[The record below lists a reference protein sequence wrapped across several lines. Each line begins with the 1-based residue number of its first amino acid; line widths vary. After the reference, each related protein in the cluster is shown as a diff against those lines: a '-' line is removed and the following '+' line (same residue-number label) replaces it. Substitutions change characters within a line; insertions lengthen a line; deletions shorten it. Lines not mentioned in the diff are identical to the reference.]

1 MISDFKI
8 LKTIGEGTFG
18 KVKSAEE
25 IKTGQ
30 KVSIKILN
38 KNKIQGKENMNQ
50 IIREIKILKE
60 LNHPNLIKLYQIIED
75 NYHFF
80 IVTEYASGGE
90 LFNLIVKN
98 KHLSEN
104 DASIFFTQLIFALEF
119 LKIKNISHRDIK
131 PENILIRNNKELLLI
146 DFGLS
151 CQFNEGE
158 LINTPCGSPCYAAP
172 EMLLGNNYNG
182 LASDIWSCGIV
193 LFTMVCGYL
202 PFEEETNE
210 KLYKKIYSTK
220 LEIPERISSQCKD
233 LLNKLLVVN
242 PKKRPSLE
250 EIKNH
255 KFLNYGVIWY
265 KEHFC
270 KIMKKYDLKK
280 ENINMDIL
288 DNMNQYGVDDLK
300 ENIIND
306 ILNNKHNRNT
316 MIYYLLLD
324 KYGVDWKYL
333 KDSTNK
339 LLVAKPSFFEKIKQK
354 TLIEEDELEC
364 NLIDYISN
372 ISNNKKKKEETKNK
386 VKEKREKL
394 KHNNISY
401 TQREMKS
408 KLNISKNK
416 NKDKENSLYL
426 VNLKKKASPKINKSI
441 IEYSSNIYKNYNYIL
456 RPTKNNNDS
465 FHINYIHK
473 TNSNLL
479 NISLMNRQKNNKSKK
494 QNSDKNNSV
503 PKNKKKKKKHII
515 KDCSISLENPLCLT
529 QCFEKD
535 KSKENK
541 LFIHNSNIKNSNINN
556 NIYIQSEFSRSEKSN
571 NYSKYKL
578 KKKKKIVVT
587 SLKHNTNNILNNFVN
602 SKYSHDTN
610 NLNVT
615 NKNKD
620 LSKTN
625 GCYSDEKIFFN
636 DNLTTRYSS
645 NKLKYYLE
653 NIKDVRSKTNA
664 NYFNKS
670 NILPKKVKNDIFTS
684 SPLDEKKLNKS
695 NHFIRFLNTS
705 LKKRKFKTK
714 VINIDMC
721 KKNDKYS
728 NSTNKLFKSTTNNED
743 NFLTY
748 RKIDK
753 YKNIKIKRNKTNSI
767 TIIKGKTKMSE
778 YLENYKN
785 LNKNKIKNIIKNGMG
800 LKNYTTDVKIKNK
813 SIPKLILKKDISF
826 NINNNLSSGHF
837 NSVRNIKQDKFVT
850 TSINVYKNVNWIK
863 LEIGSKNLYSIYL
876 VNIIDIDFKEIEK
889 KIKEICTKQ
898 KYKFSI
904 KTNKNKYKITC
915 RKNFELIDIEIDT
928 INNINKITVRQIKG
942 SEKQLLC
949 FIRNIKFNI

>member
-30 KVSIKILN
+30 KVSIKILD

-75 NYHFF
+75 NYHYF

-104 DASIFFTQLIFALEF
+104 DASIFFAQLIFALEF

-131 PENILIRNNKELLLI
+131 PENILIRKNKELLLI

-151 CQFNEGE
+151 IQFNEGA

-202 PFEEETNE
+202 PYEEETNE
-210 KLYKKIYSTK
+210 KLYRKIYSTK
-220 LEIPERISSQCKD
+220 LEIPDRISSQCKD

-242 PKKRPSLE
+242 PRKRPSLE
-250 EIKNH
+250 AIKNH

-265 KEHFC
+265 KEHFS

-288 DNMNQYGVDDLK
+288 DNMNQYGIDDSK

-372 ISNNKKKKEETKNK
+372 INKNKQKKEETKKK
-386 VKEKREKL
+386 VKDKREKQ
-394 KHNNISY
+394 KYNNISY

-456 RPTKNNNDS
+456 QPTKNNNDN

-473 TNSNLL
+473 TNSNLF
-479 NISLMNRQKNNKSKK
+479 NISLMNKQKRNKSKN
-494 QNSDKNNSV
+494 QNSTQNNSV
-503 PKNKKKKKKHII
+503 PKNKKKKKII
-515 KDCSISLENPLCLT
+515 KDYSISLENPLCLT

-535 KSKENK
+535 KLKENK
-541 LFIHNSNIKNSNINN
+541 LFIHNSNIKNLNINN
-556 NIYIQSEFSRSEKSN
+556 NLFIQSEFSRSEKSN

-587 SLKHNTNNILNNFVN
+587 SLKHNTNNILNNFFN
-602 SKYSHDTN
+602 SKYCHATN
-610 NLNVT
+610 NMNAT

-620 LSKTN
+620 FSKGN
-625 GCYSDEKIFFN
+625 GCYSEEKIFFK
-636 DNLTTRYSS
+636 DNLTTRFSS
-645 NKLKYYLE
+645 DKLKYYLE
-653 NIKDVRSKTNA
+653 NIKDFLSKNITN
-664 NYFNKS
+664 NIYKS
-670 NILPKKVKNDIFTS
+670 NILPKKVKNDIFS
-684 SPLDEKKLNKS
+684 NSPLEEKKLNKS
-695 NHFIRFLNTS
+695 NNFIRVLNTS

-714 VINIDMC
+714 VINIDMS

-728 NSTNKLFKSTTNNED
+728 KSTIKLFKSTTNNED

-785 LNKNKIKNIIKNGMG
+785 LNKNKIRHIHKKGMV

-813 SIPKLILKKDISF
+813 SIPKLNLKKDISF
-826 NINNNLSSGHF
+826 ILNNNLNSGHF
-837 NSVRNIKQDKFVT
+837 NSVRNIKKDKSIT
-850 TSINVYKNVNWIK
+850 TSINVYKNINWIK
-863 LEIGSKNLYSIYL
+863 LETGSKNLYPIYS
-876 VNIIDIDFKEIEK
+876 VNLIDIEYKEIEK
-889 KIKEICTKQ
+889 KIKEICIKQ

-904 KTNKNKYKITC
+904 KSNKNKYKITC
-915 RKNFELIDIEIDT
+915 QKNSELIDIQIDI
-928 INNINKITVRQIKG
+928 INNINKITIRQIKG
-942 SEKQLLC
+942 SENQLLC
-949 FIRNIKFNI
+949 FIRNLRFNI